1 MRGLSQIFDP
11 VVIPN
16 TIYVIQANG
25 HPPVM
30 DQKNQAMLAVNPPL
44 KIYHNV
50 SVHLAPAR
58 FHPCH
63 AAVPSPH

>member
-1 MRGLSQIFDP
+1 MRDLSQILNP

-30 DQKNQAMLAVNPPL
+30 DQKNQAVFAVNPPL
-44 KIYHNV
+44 KTYHNV
-50 SVHLAPAR
+50 SVHLVPAR
-58 FHPCH
+58 FHPSH
-63 AAVPSPH
+63 AAVPSSH